1 MNFGLIKSELT
12 GDEKH
17 FYKTQPVS
25 NKFIHSIGEVIDQGE
40 DPICAACAVC
50 TFLNWRFPNRGY
62 WDPQELFHRAKG
74 TQDGISFKQ
83 ILSYL
88 KKMEVIQEYALIYS
102 EQALKTAIRING
114 PCLGV
119 LNVYDSNNCN
129 FWEGEKLEGGH
140 GISLIGWDNNDFII
154 RNSWGDKWC
163 KGGNTLLPGN
173 RFNLLQEIW
182 TIIA

>member
-1 MNFGLIKSELT
+1 MNFGLLKSELT

-17 FYKTQPVS
+17 FYKTQPVGTQ
-25 NKFIHSIGEVIDQGE
+25 FTHSVGEVINQKE

-50 TFLNWRFPNRGY
+50 TFLNWRFPDRY
-62 WDPQELFHRAKG
+62 WNPWELFKSAGG
-74 TQDGISFKQ
+74 TRDGISFKE

-88 KKMEVIQEYALIYS
+88 RKKGIIQEYALIHS
-102 EQALKTAIRING
+102 EQALRTAIRVNG

-119 LNVYDSNNCN
+119 LNVYDSNSCN
-129 FWEGEKLEGGH
+129 FWDGRRLEGGH
-140 GISLIGWDNNDFII
+140 GISLIGWHNDDFVI

-163 KGGNTLLPGN
+163 KGGNTSLPGN
-173 RFNLLQEIW
+173 RFNLLQEMW

>member
-12 GDEKH
+12 GDEEH

-25 NKFIHSIGEVIDQGE
+25 NKFIHRIGEVIDQGE
-40 DPICAACAVC
+40 DPICAACAS
-50 TFLNWRFPNRGY
+50 
-62 WDPQELFHRAKG
+62 QELFHRAKG

-129 FWEGEKLEGGH
+129 FWEGEKLEGEH

>member
-1 MNFGLIKSELT
+1 MKFGLLKSELT

-17 FYKTQPVS
+17 FYASQPVG
-25 NKFIHSIGEVIDQGE
+25 NKFTHSVGEVINQEE

-50 TFLNWRFPNRGY
+50 TFLNWRFPDKCWNPWEIFKNAG
-62 WDPQELFHRAKG
+62 G
-74 TQDGISFKQ
+74 TQDGISFKE

-88 KKMEVIQEYALIYS
+88 RKEGIIQEYALIHS
-102 EQALKTAIRING
+102 EQALRTAIRVNG
-114 PCLGV
+114 PCLGA
-119 LNVYDSNNCN
+119 LNVYNSNNCN
-129 FWEGEKLEGGH
+129 FWDGEKLEGGH
-140 GISLIGWDNNDFII
+140 GISLIGWNNDDFII

-173 RFNLLQEIW
+173 RFNLLKEMW